1 MLSMG
6 HVLIPQADLKYAKA
20 TDLGATHFRAGMTHE
35 EGQLIPNLYRYILP
49 WEQEFQD
56 SQRVWAEYALKR
68 AEAQQQNKRLTLQ
81 DLEDSWDK
89 GIPRINTLFQKDRH
103 TLAYD
108 KGWRVRTEFKL
119 YQVQKLNP
127 FWWTH
132 QRHDG
137 KLWNL
142 NNYRTDMIQALGGV
156 EGILEHT
163 LFKGT
168 YFPTWE
174 GLFWEKACFSADTR
188 LLRHNGAAA
197 RAAEIRTND
206 LLLGDDGKPRR
217 VLDVVTGEDK
227 LYKINILRNVEPLV
241 VTGNHIL
248 CFRTRSR
255 FSVMWSDERSAYRVY
270 SFDNDLTLRTKSF
283 TVKSNGVT
291 ASKRFNASAEQYYE
305 RKEDAFD
312 AANEYAAQC
321 DSVEKSRII
330 ELTVEHYLD
339 LPVGAQRMLLLY
351 NAPSIDFGELNTS
364 KENLPVEPYFLGLWL
379 GDGYRGAATNNH
391 EEEIMCY
398 LIDYAARLGMGV
410 SNSGDLSHQ
419 IVRMVGSG
427 DKTNRL
433 YRALLNLGVGVSQGV
448 AGPEADRKHIP
459 AAYLLG
465 SEETRL
471 QVLAGLLDSDGSYIN
486 DCNEYKFTQAS
497 RWHER
502 LFQDTVFLVRSLGF
516 RCTPRGGKSH
526 TGKQLSIYINGDV
539 EHIPTLLPRKQD
551 RERHPVRDWSVS
563 SIESIER
570 LPEPQPYYGFL
581 VDGNKRFLRD
591 DFLVVHNSGFE
602 ESLKYVCITLI
613 PYPYPKS
620 KLSSR
625 VALSLLS

>member
-188 LLRHNGAAA
+188 LLRYDGTAVCANS
-197 RAAEIRTND
+197 IRKD
-206 LLLGDDGKPRR
+206 DQLLGDDGTPRR
-217 VLDVVTGEDK
+217 VLAVVTGEDK
-227 LYKINILRNVEPLV
+227 LYKIRSLGDVEPLV

-248 CFRTRSR
+248 CLRAASR
-255 FSVMWSDERSAYRVY
+255 LSVTWSDEYSEYLVY
-270 SFDNDLTLRTKSF
+270 AFNNDFTLRTKSF
-283 TVKSNGVT
+283 AV
-291 ASKRFNASAEQYYE
+291 SAEHYE
-305 RKEDAFD
+305 RKEDALQ
-312 AANEYAAQC
+312 AASEYAAQC
-321 DSVEKSRII
+321 DKIENGRIH
-330 ELTVEHYLD
+330 EMTVEQYLE
-339 LPVGAQRMLLLY
+339 LPTGAQRMLLLY
-351 NAPSIDFGELNTS
+351 NASSIDFGSSTD
-364 KENLPVEPYFLGLWL
+364 ENLSVEPYLLGSWL
-379 GDGYRGAATNNH
+379 GDASRN
-391 EEEIMCY
+391 
-398 LIDYAARLGMGV
+398 
-410 SNSGDLSHQ
+410 GDG
-419 IVRMVGSG
+419 IAVP
-427 DKTNRL
+427 
-433 YRALLNLGVGVSQGV
+433 QGV
-448 AGPEADRKHIP
+448 AGLDGNHKHIP
-459 AAYLLG
+459 HAYLFG
-465 SEETRL
+465 SEQTRL
-471 QVLAGLLDSDGSYIN
+471 QMLAGLLDSAGAYFEKD
-486 DCNEYKFTQAS
+486 NEFKFGQAK
-497 RWHER
+497 RCHDQ
-502 LFQDTVFLVRSLGF
+502 LLQDTVFLARSLGF
-516 RCTPRGGKSH
+516 RCTLH
-526 TGKQLSIYINGDV
+526 LDALSVSLTGDV
-539 EHIPTLLPRKQD
+539 ERIPTLLPRKQSH
-551 RERHPVRDWSVS
+551 ERLPICDWRVS
-563 SIESIER
+563 SIASIER
-570 LPEPQPYYGFL
+570 LAEPQSYFGFK
-581 VDGNKRFLRD
+581 VDGNQRFLRH

-602 ESLKYVCITLI
+602 ESLKYVQF
-613 PYPYPKS
+613 
-620 KLSSR
+620 
-625 VALSLLS
+625 SLFFFDPLFIVYLGTRS